1 MTIQIKDKI
10 HFINNN
16 TTDTLSILEGSEK
29 LLNLRDY
36 SLGTIKWHI
45 TCCYR
50 GYLAK
55 YILKDDHLILDNLK
69 LNHNIDSLDFVK
81 SAENTS
87 PDKSYYR
94 FAYEYIHINHPVN
107 YSGKLLLGY
116 GYTGFTPPAHYD
128 CPQVWNTCYKKLI
141 EVELSCGKIINHK
154 ILKIDNNDAKNEDT
168 FKTNLDELVKLLEKR
183 RKNRKK

>member
-16 TTDTLSILEGSEK
+16 NKGTLDILNGSEK

-36 SLGTIKWHI
+36 SLNTTKWHI

-55 YILKDDHLILDNLK
+55 YVLEDKHLILDNLK

-81 SAENTS
+81 NAENKG
-87 PDKSYYR
+87 PDKGPYR
-94 FAYEYIHINHPVN
+94 FGYEYIHINHPVN

-116 GYTGFTPPAHYD
+116 QSTGLIPPAHYD
-128 CPQVWNTCYKKLI
+128 CQQVWNACYKKLI
-141 EVELSCGKIINHK
+141 EVELSNGKIINHK
-154 ILKIDNNDAKNEDT
+154 ILKVDNNGEKIEGTYPA
-168 FKTNLDELVKLLEKR
+168 NLDELVKLLEEKR
-183 RKNRKK
+183 KRK